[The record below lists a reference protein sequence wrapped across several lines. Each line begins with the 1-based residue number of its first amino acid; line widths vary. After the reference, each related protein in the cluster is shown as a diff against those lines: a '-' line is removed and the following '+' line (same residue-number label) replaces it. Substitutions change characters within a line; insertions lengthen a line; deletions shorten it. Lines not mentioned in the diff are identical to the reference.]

1 MAPGR
6 ADRQTDMRK
15 LTVDFHN
22 FANEPKKKPTKCSF
36 PLYEP
41 YGKILFVFAR
51 YNFVTNY
58 ISSSA
63 TPESYHIR
71 IQNTIHF
78 TESGE
83 AHHAGAVI
91 F

>member
-6 ADRQTDMRK
+6 VAGGRK
-15 LTVDFHN
+15 PTVDLRN

-36 PLYEP
+36 PFYES

-51 YNFVTNY
+51 YNFVTTD
-58 ISSSA
+58 ISSLA
-63 TPESYHIR
+63 TPELYHIR
-71 IQNTIHF
+71 IQNKLHF
-78 TESGE
+78 TKSGKT
-83 AHHAGAVI
+83 HHIGAVI